1 MSSSA
6 AHGPVLIPRHA
17 LQGSRSRNPPL
28 LQLEGSPQQLKFL
41 IQPSASGALPGVLA
55 LLLRQDQLQRFD
67 AHFHHGVVRLKGG
80 EVLQPQARGHQN
92 AGDGAVVP
100 SRPSG

>member
-17 LQGSRSRNPPL
+17 LQGSRSRTPP

-41 IQPSASGALPGVLA
+41 IQPSASGALPSVLA

-67 AHFHHGVVRLKGG
+67 AHFHHGVVRLKGS
-80 EVLQPQARGHQN
+80 EVL
-92 AGDGAVVP
+92 
-100 SRPSG
+100 